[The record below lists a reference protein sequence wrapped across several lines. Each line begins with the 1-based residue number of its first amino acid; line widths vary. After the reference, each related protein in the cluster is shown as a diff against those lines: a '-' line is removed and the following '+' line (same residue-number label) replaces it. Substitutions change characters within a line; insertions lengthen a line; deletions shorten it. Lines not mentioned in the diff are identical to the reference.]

1 MNSVSVLG
9 LSFPLWPLLILTAT
23 LMMALINEGLNRR
36 ARPAPAL
43 RVIDPMIYRGF
54 VALVCARV
62 LFVILHEDSYSG
74 LWQMLDI
81 RDRGL
86 HLPTL
91 LIVFAVLMGHWL
103 VRSRVTSNDGSV
115 PSDHK
120 NPDLKSLE
128 HKNLEHKKRLITRA
142 SLLLGVGSVW
152 CLAGWMAYQATHSTP
167 TQWPDHR
174 FETLAGESVS
184 LLDLPAARPEALSVN
199 SEVAPEFTVVNL
211 WATWCSVCRAE
222 MPALEHAQEEFPN
235 ARIVLINQGED
246 RASVADY
253 LRSSGLEFSHVWLDP
268 DVQMGTWLGQ
278 QTLPMTLVFDHEGLL
293 IAGHSGLISVA
304 VLGELMK

>member
-1 MNSVSVLG
+1 MLG

-23 LMMALINEGLNRR
+23 LVMALINEGLNRR
-36 ARPAPAL
+36 GRPAAEL
-43 RVIDPMIYRGF
+43 RIIDPMIYRGLL
-54 VALVCARV
+54 ALVCARV
-62 LFVILHEDSYSG
+62 MFVILHKGSYGG
-74 LWQMLDI
+74 LWQMLEI

-103 VRSRVTSNDGSV
+103 VRSRVTSTRGSR
-115 PSDHK
+115 PSEHK
-120 NPDLKSLE
+120 NPEHKKPEHKKPE
-128 HKNLEHKKRLITRA
+128 HKNRLITRA

-152 CLAGWMAYQATHSTP
+152 CLAGWGVYQVTHNTP
-167 TQWPDHR
+167 AQWPDHR

-184 LLDLPAARPEALSVN
+184 LPESFAAKQETAR
-199 SEVAPEFTVVNL
+199 EFTVVNL

-222 MPALEHAQEEFPN
+222 MPALEQAQDEFPN
-235 ARIVLINQGED
+235 ANIVLINQGED

-268 DVQMGTWLGQ
+268 DARMGTWLGQ
-278 QTLPMTLVFDHEGLL
+278 QALPMTLVFDHQGQL

>member
-23 LMMALINEGLNRR
+23 LVMALINEGLNRR

-54 VALVCARV
+54 VALMCARV

-91 LIVFAVLMGHWL
+91 LIVFAVLMVHWL
-103 VRSRVTSNDGSV
+103 VRSQVTSNDGSV
-115 PSDHK
+115 PSEHK
-120 NPDLKSLE
+120 NPE
-128 HKNLEHKKRLITRA
+128 HKNPERKNRLITRA

-152 CLAGWMAYQATHSTP
+152 CLAGWMTYQATHSTP
-167 TQWPDHR
+167 TQWPAHR
-174 FETLAGESVS
+174 FETLAGEAVS
-184 LLDLPAARPEALSVN
+184 LPELLTAKPESLAAKQET
-199 SEVAPEFTVVNL
+199 APEFTVVNL

-246 RASVADY
+246 RASVAGY

-268 DVQMGTWLGQ
+268 DVRMGNWLGQ
-278 QTLPMTLVFDHEGLL
+278 QTLPMTLVFNHEGQL

-304 VLGELMK
+304 VLGALLKN

>member
-1 MNSVSVLG
+1 MNSVTVLG

-23 LMMALINEGLNRR
+23 LAMALVNEGLNRR

-91 LIVFAVLMGHWL
+91 LIVFAVLIGHWL
-103 VRSRVTSNDGSV
+103 VRSRVISTDGSV
-115 PSDHK
+115 PSEHK
-120 NPDLKSLE
+120 NPEHKKPE
-128 HKNLEHKKRLITRA
+128 HKNRLTTRA

-152 CLAGWMAYQATHSTP
+152 CLAGWMTYQATHSTS

-174 FETLAGESVS
+174 FETLAGEPVS
-184 LLDLPAARPEALSVN
+184 LPELHTAKSESLAAKQETT
-199 SEVAPEFTVVNL
+199 PEFTVVNL

-222 MPALEHAQEEFPN
+222 MPALEQAQDEFPN

-246 RASVADY
+246 RISVADY
-253 LRSSGLEFSHVWLDP
+253 LRTSGLEFSHVWLDT
-268 DVQMGTWLGQ
+268 DARMGTWLGQ
-278 QTLPMTLVFDHEGLL
+278 QTLPMTLVFDHHGHL
-293 IAGHSGLISVA
+293 IAGHSGLISLA
-304 VLGELMK
+304 VLGAMMKN

>member
-23 LMMALINEGLNRR
+23 LVMALINEGLNRR

-54 VALVCARV
+54 VALMCARV

-91 LIVFAVLMGHWL
+91 LIVFAVLMVHWL
-103 VRSRVTSNDGSV
+103 VRSQVTSNDGSV
-115 PSDHK
+115 PSEHK
-120 NPDLKSLE
+120 NPE
-128 HKNLEHKKRLITRA
+128 HKNPERKNRLITRA

-152 CLAGWMAYQATHSTP
+152 CLAGWVTYQATHSTP

-174 FETLAGESVS
+174 FETLTGEPVS
-184 LLDLPAARPEALSVN
+184 LPESLVGKQEVLSGKPEA
-199 SEVAPEFTVVNL
+199 APEFTVVNL

-222 MPALEHAQEEFPN
+222 MPTLEHAQEEFSN

-246 RASVADY
+246 RASVAGY

-268 DVQMGTWLGQ
+268 DVRMGNWLGQ
-278 QTLPMTLVFDHEGLL
+278 QTLPMTLVFNHEGQL

-304 VLGELMK
+304 VLGALLKN

>member
-1 MNSVSVLG
+1 MMNSVSVLG
-9 LSFPLWPLLILTAT
+9 LSFPLWPFLILTAT
-23 LMMALINEGLNRR
+23 LTMALVNEGLNRCG
-36 ARPAPAL
+36 RPAPAL
-43 RVIDPMIYRGF
+43 RIIDPMIYRGF
-54 VALVCARV
+54 LALVCARV

-103 VRSRVTSNDGSV
+103 ARSRVTSNDGSV
-115 PSDHK
+115 PSEHK
-120 NPDLKSLE
+120 NPE
-128 HKNLEHKKRLITRA
+128 HKNPEHKNRLITR
-142 SLLLGVGSVW
+142 SLLLLGVGSVW
-152 CLAGWMAYQATHSTP
+152 CLAGWMTYQATHSTP

-174 FETLAGESVS
+174 FETLTGESVS
-184 LLDLPAARPEALSVN
+184 LPELLTARPESLAAKQ
-199 SEVAPEFTVVNL
+199 EAAPEFTVVNL

-246 RASVADY
+246 RAIVADY

-268 DVQMGTWLGQ
+268 DVQMGTWLGLQ
-278 QTLPMTLVFDHEGLL
+278 RLPMTLVFDREGQL